1 MQLWTYEHFITL
13 IPTVAV
19 MIVIALILNKF
30 IGNKPWSI
38 RSIPLKV
45 VAVLLFLSE
54 VGKQVLSFK
63 QGYNLYHIPLH
74 VCSLFISL
82 LPVMAFYTGKYC
94 DRVRAIACSMCT
106 SLMLFMTVYPNLI
119 YSPGNIRDFF
129 EDYFDFHTVFFHN
142 AVIFAFI
149 LIVVLRLNNIEDG
162 KSYTKSVIR
171 YGTIYALLASSM
183 AQILKENYS
192 NFYKCNVGP
201 INDLLISLKE
211 SIGYVPVQIAYVV
224 VLFGLHIGFFVLS
237 YLLYRA
243 IDRLNVKLRG
253 AAEQ

>member
-1 MQLWTYEHFITL
+1 M
-13 IPTVAV
+13 AV
-19 MIVIALILNKF
+19 
-30 IGNKPWSI
+30 

-54 VGKQVLSFK
+54 VGKQVLSFRR
-63 QGYNLYHIPLH
+63 GYDLYHIPLH

-82 LPVMAFYTGKYC
+82 VPAMAFYEGKHKGK
-94 DRVRAIACSMCT
+94 VRTIACSMCT
-106 SLMLFMTVYPNLI
+106 SLMLFMTIYPNLI
-119 YSPGNIRDFF
+119 YGAGNIRDFF
-129 EDYFDFHTVFFHN
+129 DDYFDFHTVFFHN

-149 LIVVLRLNNIEDG
+149 LIIVLRLNNVEDG
-162 KSYTKSVIR
+162 KSYLVPMLR

-183 AQILKENYS
+183 AQILGENYS

-201 INDLLISLKE
+201 INDLILSLKE
-211 SIGYVPVQIAYVV
+211 SFGYVPIQIGYVVI
-224 VLFGLHIGFFVLS
+224 LFALHIGFFAMS
-237 YLLYRA
+237 YYLYRA